1 MLYQNRFIIF
11 YLLYLLYVYTQLK
24 FLLFMYWYFFTNL
37 FLRAT
42 YRHGAPNLLLP
53 SVLWSYCRGSATRVK
68 LKQKG
73 EIHRESCMS
82 KSVSD
87 PISTLDSSIR
97 WGLVWGVIQILTCIV
112 FLLYTCIWFS
122 GVINAYSVYHYKS
135 LNISLHL
142 IFKYFF
148 LFWKMNVIIIIF

>member
-1 MLYQNRFIIF
+1 MLWFANWKDGTLTKVDVVSKQIYYILFIIF
-11 YLLYLLYVYTQLK
+11 IICIYSVE
-24 FLLFMYWYFFTNL
+24 FLVFMYWYFFTNL

-42 YRHGAPNLLLP
+42 YQHDAPNMLLP

-112 FLLYTCIWFS
+112 VFIIYM
-122 GVINAYSVYHYKS
+122 Y
-135 LNISLHL
+135 L
-142 IFKYFF
+142 IFRC
-148 LFWKMNVIIIIF
+148 N